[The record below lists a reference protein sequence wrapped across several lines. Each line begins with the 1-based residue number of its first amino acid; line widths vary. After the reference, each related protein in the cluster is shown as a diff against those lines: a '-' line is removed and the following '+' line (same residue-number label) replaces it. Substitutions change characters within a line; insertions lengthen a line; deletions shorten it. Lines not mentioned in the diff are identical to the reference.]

1 MAGPFQSRCIGPLRF
16 GCIVPTAACRDES
29 SRGRTFEQHNANCA
43 YRDRADAVLGRR
55 SFDSFCSRPRHIYS
69 FHFLVQSLTIRVTWI
84 KCFAPE
90 KRTSD
95 VPVSAHSDHEF
106 ERGFPRFARSTPSAE
121 TWGRSSFNRWLLST
135 PRRECDQVSTSRQVP
150 PRFRSRFSSGKKLF
164 NEPQHH
170 KLRILKSLRLPSR
183 RLARGLHFS

>member
-84 KCFAPE
+84 KFSRAKSERAMCRHPPHQPDLAICFSQQQSPAVARHLTSCEPGLYATRKMGC
-90 KRTSD
+90 KRKPTLVTLVIREAALS
-95 VPVSAHSDHEF
+95 SATTTL
-106 ERGFPRFARSTPSAE
+106 RQRSYAM
-121 TWGRSSFNRWLLST
+121 
-135 PRRECDQVSTSRQVP
+135 
-150 PRFRSRFSSGKKLF
+150 K
-164 NEPQHH
+164 
-170 KLRILKSLRLPSR
+170 
-183 RLARGLHFS
+183 